1 MRRWILVVFGRNVS
15 RKVGNGQMHNFP
27 PRLIGVFAL
36 FRKTG
41 TTENVPFP
49 SVLRAILLT
58 NTQNTSNYLPITLW
72 YLILSAC
79 QWLAPFAVDV

>member
-1 MRRWILVVFGRNVS
+1 MCRWILVVFGKNVS
-15 RKVGNGQMHNFP
+15 RKVGNGPMYNFP

-49 SVLRAILLT
+49 SVLCATLLT
-58 NTQNTSNYLPITLW
+58 NTQNTSNYLPINLL
-72 YLILSAC
+72 YLILPAC
-79 QWLAPFAVDV
+79 PWLATFVADV